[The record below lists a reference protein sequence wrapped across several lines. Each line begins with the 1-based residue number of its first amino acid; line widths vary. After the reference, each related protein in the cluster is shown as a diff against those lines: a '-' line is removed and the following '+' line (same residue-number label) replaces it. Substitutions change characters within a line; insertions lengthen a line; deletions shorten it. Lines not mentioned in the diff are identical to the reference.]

1 MKIITYLLYILDRLF
16 KKPNLDNG
24 FISVKPTDTDYIH
37 KEGSFGFVS
46 KSKLLPDKN
55 WKRFRSKAE
64 KQKREQRETMA
75 CVTFSAMNA
84 LEELVNFYLQD
95 DKDESKEI
103 ANIFKQF
110 GLIKDGEADFS
121 DRYIAKLSG
130 TTIRGNSQSR
140 VANAIRHYGLVPE
153 DMWGWDTDNYYA
165 NVSKNVIAK
174 GKELLEYIEFKYEWV
189 NPSEFNDV
197 KIYAPIQTSMYYRP
211 PSIKNG
217 IYQYTGLRKNHA
229 VVNDC
234 YEDKKY
240 DGIYN
245 TYEPFDEK
253 VAWNFNLGMG
263 MLFTIKL
270 KKKLPNPVDKFVE
283 DFDGKNVKHKD
294 SPAVY
299 FIQKGLKKAY
309 PDEITYLAFNVN
321 DKQITKYNLIDKDIL
336 DKVSD
341 GDNMQIEKSRYW
353 DFLKHIKGNN
363 ERLRKLI
370 EIIAKSD

>member
-75 CVTFSAMNA
+75 CVTFSAMND

-110 GLIKDGEADFS
+110 TLVKNGEADFS

-130 TTIRGNSQSR
+130 TTIRGNTQSK
-140 VANAIRHYGLVPE
+140 VANAIRHFGLVPE
-153 DMWGWDTDNYYA
+153 NVWRWNTDNYYA
-165 NVSKNVIAK
+165 NIPLHIISQ

-189 NPSEFNDV
+189 YPNEFNDV

-283 DFDGKNVKHKD
+283 DYDGKNVKHKD
-294 SPAVY
+294 SPAI
-299 FIQKGLKKAY
+299 FHIQKGKKKLY
-309 PDEITYLAFNVN
+309 PSWLSYLAFNGLDVGYKEV
-321 DKQITKYNLIDKDIL
+321 DRSLIEGTP
-336 DKVSD
+336 D
-341 GDNMQIEKSRYW
+341 GNNMDVTESSYW
-353 DFLKHIKGNN
+353 KLLKHLKEPDN
-363 ERLRKLI
+363 LHKLL
-370 EIIAKSD
+370 EILNKK